1 MDLLDRYLH
10 AVAFW
15 LPSAEGRDVTAELRD
30 DIRSEI
36 EAREETLGRPLAGAE
51 IEGILTRWGHPMR
64 VAERYLPSRALI
76 GPALLPVYTF
86 VLQLFAG
93 ILAGWLLILGGLAA
107 LSPDWSVGGD
117 RLFDALDSLGVT
129 ALCVF
134 AVVTALFAVAE
145 RSTTRAKRLER
156 WTAAQL
162 SRPGDRRD
170 RRRISRSDAV
180 FELAIGLAVLV
191 WWTGLAAPPAAFR
204 LEDQVLIAW
213 TPHPGLYSAITALM
227 VAGVAMSIV
236 NVWKP
241 RWTIQR
247 LGLQMAIDSIALVVV
262 LLILPLPLFSATP
275 LEADPA
281 KVAAVTRW
289 ANASWTAGLAIAAVV
304 LTFSLYGSYRK
315 LAPSSPRGASRP
327 GV

>member
-1 MDLLDRYLH
+1 MELLDRYLT

-36 EAREETLGRPLAGAE
+36 EAREEELGRALHDAE
-51 IEGILTRWGHPMR
+51 IEAILTRWGHPMR

-76 GPALLPVYTF
+76 GPALLPVYTV
-86 VLQLFAG
+86 VLQVFAG
-93 ILAGWLLILGGLAA
+93 IFAGWLVILGGLAA
-107 LSPDWSVGGD
+107 WSPDWSVGGD
-117 RLFDALDSLGVT
+117 RLFDTLDGLFVT

-134 AVVTALFAVAE
+134 AVVTALFAAVE
-145 RSTTRAKRLER
+145 HSTSRARRLDR

-162 SRPGDRRD
+162 SRPAD
-170 RRRISRSDAV
+170 RRRISRTDAAI
-180 FELAIGLAVLV
+180 ELAIGLAVLV
-191 WWTGLAAPPAAFR
+191 WWTGIGTPPSWLR
-204 LEDQVLIAW
+204 LGDQVTITWAQLPA
-213 TPHPGLYSAITALM
+213 LYAAITALM
-227 VAGVAMSIV
+227 VGGVAISIV

-247 LGLQMAIDSIALVVV
+247 LGLQMAIDSIALMVV
-262 LLILPLPLFSATP
+262 LLMLPLPLFTATP
-275 LEADPA
+275 LEADPE
-281 KVAAVTRW
+281 KVAFVARW
-289 ANASWTAGLAIAAVV
+289 ANATWTIGLAIAAVV

-315 LAPSSPRGASRP
+315 LAPSSSRGASRP